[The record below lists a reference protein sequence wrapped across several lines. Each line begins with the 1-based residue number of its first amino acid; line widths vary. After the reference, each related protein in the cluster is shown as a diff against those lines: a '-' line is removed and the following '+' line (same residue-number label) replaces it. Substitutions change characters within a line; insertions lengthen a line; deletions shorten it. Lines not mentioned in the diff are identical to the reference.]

1 MQFLFLVD
9 QFQAHHMLLRV
20 KQKIIMEQVGQKVET
35 LMMLDEMVLVL
46 ELKLLVFILVVFP
59 MYPHLILVVDIQKN
73 LMEQVGQKL
82 LIFPIMRVT

>member
-46 ELKLLVFILVVFP
+46 ELKLPVFMLLVFPIYQDLMVV
-59 MYPHLILVVDIQKN
+59 VNIQKN
-73 LMEQVGQKL
+73 LMERVGQKL
-82 LIFPIMRVT
+82 LIFLKMRVT

>member
-1 MQFLFLVD
+1 MQFLFLVE
-9 QFQAHHMLLRV
+9 QFQDHHMLLRV
-20 KQKIIMEQVGQKVET
+20 KQKIMMEQLGQKVET

-46 ELKLLVFILVVFP
+46 ELKLLVFILLVFP
-59 MYPHLILVVDIQKN
+59 IYQDLMVVVDIQKN

>member
-20 KQKIIMEQVGQKVET
+20 RQKIMMDRLGQKVET

-46 ELKLLVFILVVFP
+46 ELKLPVFMLLVFPIYQDLMVV
-59 MYPHLILVVDIQKN
+59 VNIQKN
-73 LMEQVGQKL
+73 LMERVGQKL
-82 LIFPIMRVT
+82 LIFLKMRVT